1 MSVPELAPARE
12 PAPASGPA
20 PRSPGR
26 QPRPR
31 RRDVVR
37 VLKPLVF
44 AIALLPALL
53 LAWNFADSFRLG
65 VPAYPFE
72 SLGANPIE
80 ALEQRTG
87 RWALIFLFITLG
99 ITPLRRLTGWNAA
112 IRFRRMLGL
121 FGFLYATLHVSAFI
135 GIDMFFDWRDIVSEV
150 IERPWITIG
159 MASWLLLLPLA
170 LTSTKGWIRRLG
182 GRRWNRLH
190 RLIYVAAAG
199 GTLHF
204 YMAVKQDTSDPIF
217 FAAILALLLGARLW
231 WRVSG
236 PMKTE

>member
-12 PAPASGPA
+12 RSPAPAKRA
-20 PRSPGR
+20 
-26 QPRPR
+26 PRPR
-31 RRDVVR
+31 RRDLVR
-37 VLKPLVF
+37 ALKPLVF
-44 AIALLPALL
+44 AVALIPAILL
-53 LAWNFADSFRLG
+53 VWSFADEFRLG
-65 VPAYPFE
+65 VPAYPFDP
-72 SLGANPIE
+72 LGANPIE

-135 GIDMFFDWRDIVSEV
+135 AIDMFFDWSDIVSEV

-159 MASWLLLLPLA
+159 MASWLMLVPLA
-170 LTSTKGWIRRLG
+170 ITSTKGWIRRLG

-204 YMAVKQDTSDPIF
+204 FLAVKQDTTDPIK

-231 WRVSG
+231 WRTAG
-236 PMKTE
+236 AMKDS

>member
-1 MSVPELAPARE
+1 MSIPELAPARE
-12 PAPASGPA
+12 RPPT
-20 PRSPGR
+20 PGR
-26 QPRPR
+26 DPARPEPRRR

-37 VLKPLVF
+37 LLKPVVF
-44 AIALLPALL
+44 AVSLLPALL

-65 VPAYPFE
+65 VPPYPFE

-99 ITPLRRLTGWNAA
+99 ITPLRRLTGWNPA

-135 GIDMFFDWRDIVSEV
+135 AVDMYFDWGDIVSEV

-159 MASWLLLLPLA
+159 MASWLLLVPLA

-182 GRRWNRLH
+182 GRRWNLLH
-190 RLIYVAAAG
+190 RLIYVAAVG

-204 YMAVKQDTSDPIF
+204 YLAVKQDTSDPIM

-231 WRVSG
+231 WRAAG
-236 PMKTE
+236 GMKAS